1 MNRTRKTYSL
11 DFRVKAVELSN
22 QRGSL
27 TQVADELNVKRD
39 TLKRWKKQYQS
50 GKMQFNGKVLKSTE
64 EMDML
69 RLRKALHEVT
79 LERDIL
85 KKAVSIFSKSDR

>member
-1 MNRTRKTYSL
+1 MNRARKTYTL
-11 DFRVKAVELSN
+11 EFRVKAVELSN

-39 TLKRWKKQYQS
+39 TLKRWKKQYQA
-50 GKMQFNGKVLKSTE
+50 GKMQLNGKVLQSTDE
-64 EMDML
+64 LEL
-69 RLRKALHEVT
+69 IRVRRELHEVT